1 MKAGAMLNRYWAI
14 IRRPTSRASRILS
27 PVTVTMGFYVHIYV
41 CVYIYILLSLS
52 KWDEPPSRV
61 AFFLHS
67 NRDACTHCQESFMAD
82 VVYTFKQTKINH
94 KQERP
99 I

>member
-41 CVYIYILLSLS
+41 CVYIYYCHLANGMNHQVVLLFSSTPTGMLAPTA
-52 KWDEPPSRV
+52 KRV
-61 AFFLHS
+61 SWLMWFTHS
-67 NRDACTHCQESFMAD
+67 N
-82 VVYTFKQTKINH
+82 KQK
-94 KQERP
+94 
-99 I
+99 